1 MKVVGIQILKDFAD
15 QHADVRNQLDAWIS
29 EAQDASWQTPS
40 EIKAR
45 YAAASFLPSSVV
57 VFNIKGNS
65 YRLEVKVNFKNQ
77 IVLIKRV
84 GTHAEYSKW

>member
-1 MKVVGIQILKDFAD
+1 MKVVGTKIISDFAD
-15 QHADVRNQLDAWIS
+15 QHADVRNQIDTWLM
-29 EAQDASWQTPS
+29 ETREASWQTPS

-45 YAAASFLPSSVV
+45 YASASFLADNVV
-57 VFNIKGNS
+57 VFNIKGNK

-77 IVLIKRV
+77 IVLVKRM